1 MELYGMKLLNPTNP
15 GTYTIDN
22 NTIGVSSLVNS
33 ILNSTNLGIYG
44 IYSAVNTAAVTQ
56 TINANTIS
64 NLNATSVGSSA
75 EVLGIW
81 TPGTTGGKYQITNN
95 LVNSLN
101 SSGAGAIVAGI
112 YNSAATTNDQLISG
126 NTIHSLVNTGSAAS
140 FVYGIYYSGPTAGV
154 NEIKSNLIHSLS
166 ASTAASTLTG
176 IQVADAGNA
185 LIYNNF
191 IRLGINAAGAD
202 ITTDLII
209 NGINQSN
216 AASNHGIYFNSIYV
230 GGAVTSSANNSFA
243 INSTATSGARDIRNN
258 ILSNVRTNGAGTGKH
273 YSIKLSGLT
282 GLTINNNDYW
292 TGASFLALNAATDVT
307 TFAGWQTATSQDAG
321 SLSNN
326 PNFATPAGTSATID
340 LHINISGGSVLESA
354 AANIS
359 GISTDRDGDTRPGP
373 TGSVNGGGISS
384 DIGADEF
391 DAAPAYSCS
400 MFPALTAV
408 TTNATVCGGTPATLS
423 ITGAITGTGI
433 TYQWKS
439 SATSLGTYTNVSG
452 ATGST
457 YIVPTISVSN
467 LWYTCD
473 VTCANGSSTTTS
485 TVNVQVS
492 ACNYTTSLNTGIT
505 YSSIMA
511 TGSTYS
517 ALSSGDDATTNAV
530 TLSGT
535 TFKYKG
541 LPITGF
547 VATTNGW
554 MTFNTSNT
562 ATTFSNDLTS
572 TSQVNVLAPFWED
585 LVIKGN
591 LLANKDI
598 SMRYQVVGILGS
610 GTADIIIEW
619 AEMER
624 FGYGDPN
631 INFQVVLH
639 EADNSIDFNY
649 GNFQMFNGA
658 TNPGTSTWT
667 CSIGMNGPTPGTN
680 STDQRIILQA
690 ENKNFFGSTSQ
701 NSLGYSI
708 ACNSQYRFV
717 PSASFATGSTP
728 TSGSYI
734 NSTFVPSN
742 NEVAGAIALSVNG
755 SPCTSNCGNI
765 YSSKNATAT
774 SAITACSA
782 ATPGNPDDDVFFT
795 FTTSAITNYRIAVD
809 PSAEYNVVV
818 QVLDASLNP
827 VACVNAAGA
836 GLSEL
841 ITSLALSASSVY
853 YLRIYDAATGAT
865 INNGEFA
872 VCISEVIAP
881 PANDEPAGAIA
892 LTTGTTCTTT
902 SSILPFTLSATASAG
917 VTSCSA
923 GTPGTADDDIWYS
936 FTTNTIAGSTYAITA
951 TGVSTY
957 NAVLQFYSGSVGSL
971 VSVNCVNST
980 GNGGIE
986 TISAGVLP
994 INTTYYLRVYHSG
1007 SGAATGNV
1015 AICVVHT
1022 LPSCLTSTTVAT
1034 SDYVWQGQT
1043 TAWGDASNWLI
1054 YNGPSSYSVA
1064 TVAPSNAN
1072 NVFIPA
1078 ATCFSN
1084 QPVVIAAAS
1093 SVNNLTILSGASLAL
1108 GSYTVG
1114 VAGNLTVVGAGTFDA
1129 GTGTIEFVGTGTQ
1142 AISIGTQVFNNVI
1155 MNCSGTVSL
1164 SENIIINANYTN
1176 TAGSL
1181 DMNNFNLAIG
1191 GNYTNDNSSASS
1203 LIPGTG
1209 TVTFNG
1215 TGAQAI
1221 GGSIATTFTNLT
1233 VNKTSGLLT
1242 LNKATNVSTLLTM
1255 TAGNIATRISVIPD
1269 VTNLL
1274 TIGTSALNPGLI
1286 ACPSTPNWSG
1296 GTILGPIKRWFAA
1309 GINSSQESGIFPV
1322 GFTDTNRFA
1331 QVNYTAT
1338 LATGGTI
1345 TAEYRR
1351 GATPVNN
1358 VVIPNPP
1365 GPDVIYLNYSGL
1377 PAYVNG
1383 HMVTNYE
1390 NAGYW
1395 EITPGAD
1402 VDGELGNLNTAQYAL
1417 ILRGNK
1423 LSTVSSPAAM
1433 SQLRMIK
1440 STTHTS
1446 WDNVGIGNY
1455 TSNFSPL
1462 SDVSDFTIT
1471 NTEMTN
1477 FSFFNIGSGQISWLP
1492 IELINFAANCN
1503 EKSEVDLK
1511 WSTASEQ
1518 NSEYFNIERSRDLVQ
1533 WEYVSTVNAA
1543 GNSNY
1548 NIDYSTLDTD
1558 PFGGISYYRLLQVDN
1573 NGTQTIY
1580 GPISVSCADNENGM
1594 VVFPNPTQGNFT
1606 VEISSTE
1613 MFANAQ
1619 LQITDLTGKVI
1630 NERSTNILE
1639 GKNQF
1644 TFEGLDLQLGTYII
1658 QLNSGNQ
1665 RIQPVRIVVD

>member
-1 MELYGMKLLNPTNP
+1 
-15 GTYTIDN
+15 
-22 NTIGVSSLVNS
+22 
-33 ILNSTNLGIYG
+33 
-44 IYSAVNTAAVTQ
+44 
-56 TINANTIS
+56 
-64 NLNATSVGSSA
+64 
-75 EVLGIW
+75 
-81 TPGTTGGKYQITNN
+81 
-95 LVNSLN
+95 
-101 SSGAGAIVAGI
+101 
-112 YNSAATTNDQLISG
+112 
-126 NTIHSLVNTGSAAS
+126 
-140 FVYGIYYSGPTAGV
+140 
-154 NEIKSNLIHSLS
+154 
-166 ASTAASTLTG
+166 
-176 IQVADAGNA
+176 
-185 LIYNNF
+185 
-191 IRLGINAAGAD
+191 
-202 ITTDLII
+202 
-209 NGINQSN
+209 
-216 AASNHGIYFNSIYV
+216 
-230 GGAVTSSANNSFA
+230 
-243 INSTATSGARDIRNN
+243 
-258 ILSNVRTNGAGTGKH
+258 
-273 YSIKLSGLT
+273 
-282 GLTINNNDYW
+282 
-292 TGASFLALNAATDVT
+292 
-307 TFAGWQTATSQDAG
+307 
-321 SLSNN
+321 
-326 PNFATPAGTSATID
+326 
-340 LHINISGGSVLESA
+340 
-354 AANIS
+354 
-359 GISTDRDGDTRPGP
+359 
-373 TGSVNGGGISS
+373 
-384 DIGADEF
+384 
-391 DAAPAYSCS
+391 
-400 MFPALTAV
+400 
-408 TTNATVCGGTPATLS
+408 
-423 ITGAITGTGI
+423 
-433 TYQWKS
+433 
-439 SATSLGTYTNVSG
+439 
-452 ATGST
+452 
-457 YIVPTISVSN
+457 
-467 LWYTCD
+467 
-473 VTCANGSSTTTS
+473 
-485 TVNVQVS
+485 
-492 ACNYTTSLNTGIT
+492 
-505 YSSIMA
+505 
-511 TGSTYS
+511 
-517 ALSSGDDATTNAV
+517 
-530 TLSGT
+530 
-535 TFKYKG
+535 
-541 LPITGF
+541 
-547 VATTNGW
+547 
-554 MTFNTSNT
+554 
-562 ATTFSNDLTS
+562 
-572 TSQVNVLAPFWED
+572 
-585 LVIKGN
+585 
-591 LLANKDI
+591 
-598 SMRYQVVGILGS
+598 
-610 GTADIIIEW
+610 
-619 AEMER
+619 
-624 FGYGDPN
+624 
-631 INFQVVLH
+631 
-639 EADNSIDFNY
+639 
-649 GNFQMFNGA
+649 
-658 TNPGTSTWT
+658 
-667 CSIGMNGPTPGTN
+667 
-680 STDQRIILQA
+680 
-690 ENKNFFGSTSQ
+690 
-701 NSLGYSI
+701 
-708 ACNSQYRFV
+708 
-717 PSASFATGSTP
+717 
-728 TSGSYI
+728 
-734 NSTFVPSN
+734 
-742 NEVAGAIALSVNG
+742 
-755 SPCTSNCGNI
+755 
-765 YSSKNATAT
+765 
-774 SAITACSA
+774 
-782 ATPGNPDDDVFFT
+782 
-795 FTTSAITNYRIAVD
+795 
-809 PSAEYNVVV
+809 
-818 QVLDASLNP
+818 
-827 VACVNAAGA
+827 
-836 GLSEL
+836 
-841 ITSLALSASSVY
+841 
-853 YLRIYDAATGAT
+853 
-865 INNGEFA
+865 
-872 VCISEVIAP
+872 
-881 PANDEPAGAIA
+881 
-892 LTTGTTCTTT
+892 
-902 SSILPFTLSATASAG
+902 
-917 VTSCSA
+917 
-923 GTPGTADDDIWYS
+923 
-936 FTTNTIAGSTYAITA
+936 
-951 TGVSTY
+951 
-957 NAVLQFYSGSVGSL
+957 
-971 VSVNCVNST
+971 
-980 GNGGIE
+980 
-986 TISAGVLP
+986 
-994 INTTYYLRVYHSG
+994 
-1007 SGAATGNV
+1007 
-1015 AICVVHT
+1015 
-1022 LPSCLTSTTVAT
+1022 
-1034 SDYVWQGQT
+1034 
-1043 TAWGDASNWLI
+1043 
-1054 YNGPSSYSVA
+1054 VA